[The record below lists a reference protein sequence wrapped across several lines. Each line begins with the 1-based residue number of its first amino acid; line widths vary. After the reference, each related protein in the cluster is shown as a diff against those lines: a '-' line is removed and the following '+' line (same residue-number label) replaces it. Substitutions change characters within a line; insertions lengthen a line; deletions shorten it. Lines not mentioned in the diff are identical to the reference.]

1 MVRLVLFKG
10 LQKKDVKLKDVQEVL
25 GTAKAAAPSV
35 LEMAREK
42 LNHIFG
48 FDLASKTKK
57 KKTLPHRHL
66 VKPGTLMW
74 CHGPPVTG
82 PAAAPSA
89 PSLSR

>member
-48 FDLASKTKK
+48 FDLASETKK
-57 KKTLPHRHL
+57 NKHCL
-66 VKPGTLMW
+66 
-74 CHGPPVTG
+74 TG
-82 PAAAPSA
+82 I
-89 PSLSR
+89 